1 MPIDELMIKHG
12 ADNHCKRVFAIP
24 LLSMEYYLVNFETVF
39 SLLLIP
45 VCSLSVVFF
54 VDVFRFY
61 DG

>member
-12 ADNHCKRVFAIP
+12 AGNHCKRVFDIP
-24 LLSMEYYLVNFETVF
+24 LLSMEYYLVNFEIVF

>member
-1 MPIDELMIKHG
+1 MPTDELMIKHG
-12 ADNHCKRVFAIP
+12 VGNHCKRVFAIP
-24 LLSMEYYLVNFETVF
+24 LLSMEHYLVNFEIVF